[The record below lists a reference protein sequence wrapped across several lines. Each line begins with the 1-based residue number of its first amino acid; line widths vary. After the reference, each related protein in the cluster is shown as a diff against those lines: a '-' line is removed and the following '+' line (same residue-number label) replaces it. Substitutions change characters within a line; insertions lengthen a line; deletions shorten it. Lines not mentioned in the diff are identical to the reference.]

1 MPIKTQFLGRNGGK
15 CMLTFKEFCEK
26 ALSNDVV
33 CIVDDI
39 LHGKPKYCSFAAYQF
54 LLEKGNPARPSY
66 ADDVLDKEVE
76 RFTIGKC
83 DPVYG
88 RSHFIVKIK

>member
-1 MPIKTQFLGRNGGK
+1 
-15 CMLTFKEFCEK
+15 MLSFKEFCEK

-39 LHGKPKYCSFAAYQF
+39 MHGKPKYGSAAAYRF
-54 LLEKGNPARPSY
+54 LLEKGHPARPSY
-66 ADDVLDKEVE
+66 ADEVLDKEVE

-83 DPVYG
+83 DPVY
-88 RSHFIVKIK
+88 RHAHLIVKLK